1 MESTYMF
8 ILIVNQTH
16 FVTYETFYMR
26 THFETEVSQKW
37 CIINI
42 NTSGNHRLESAG
54 LDAVKGRYWGGSF
67 FYIGEITLPY
77 FTAIFPKGRAN
88 SSESVDKL
96 MINHWTKDNY
106 SE

>member
-1 MESTYMF
+1 MF

-54 LDAVKGRYWGGSF
+54 LDAVKGKYWGGSF
-67 FYIGEITLPY
+67 FILEKSPY
-77 FTAIFPKGRAN
+77 RTSRQFFQKVAQIPQK
-88 SSESVDKL
+88 VL
-96 MINHWTKDNY
+96 IN
-106 SE
+106 